1 MHLKLRLRRITLFLP
16 WIYHL
21 IALHESEG
29 NAQSRVHAHA
39 LRPHMSYVSSF
50 NSRLIARQ
58 LHGKLTMAK
67 QLEGHCHTG
76 HNGAWRG
83 QGKHSDTHKHETAF
97 TQPPYPTKN
106 KDLAER
112 SQGRSE
118 TYPGKSNKL
127 WRAGRNKNRR
137 MCKVG
142 GMRRQS
148 KGNPNQIEI
157 YESTDVCLG
166 QSEYE
171 SFLSCYCWSGC
182 LLLAIFTIRPD
193 RHLASIFHF
202 VSSIIVRPGFAGVKE
217 ALCRSGKTQNSA

>member
-1 MHLKLRLRRITLFLP
+1 MLTWPGHPWHYPWSWAVGQAICMQRFCTRSMHLTYQITLDG
-16 WIYHL
+16 HL
-21 IALHESEG
+21 TSTWSPKSI
-29 NAQSRVHAHA
+29 Q
-39 LRPHMSYVSSF
+39 
-50 NSRLIARQ
+50 
-58 LHGKLTMAK
+58 
-67 QLEGHCHTG
+67 
-76 HNGAWRG
+76 
-83 QGKHSDTHKHETAF
+83 
-97 TQPPYPTKN
+97 
-106 KDLAER
+106 R
-112 SQGRSE
+112 SVVIIVGDSTRCCWVG
-118 TYPGKSNKL
+118 TLY
-127 WRAGRNKNRR
+127 AAI
-137 MCKVG
+137 G